1 MRRDVFV
8 DLGAPL
14 EWEKW
19 KAFFVFCC
27 PPGTFRER
35 VRDEL
40 EVPKGGMQKG
50 RSEELAAI
58 FEDFGLG
65 DDEAIVDDFEKLG
78 LHSENVVVI
87 EYIGNLGPM
96 LVRHG

>member
-1 MRRDVFV
+1 MGEMQSFF
-8 DLGAPL
+8 
-14 EWEKW
+14 W
-19 KAFFVFCC
+19 FFVAHL
-27 PPGTFRER
+27 GLLERER